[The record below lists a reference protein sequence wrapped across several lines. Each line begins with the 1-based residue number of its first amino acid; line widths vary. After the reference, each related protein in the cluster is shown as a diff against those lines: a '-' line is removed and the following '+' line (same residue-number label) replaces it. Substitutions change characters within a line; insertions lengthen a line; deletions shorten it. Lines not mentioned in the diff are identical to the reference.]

1 MLSRHVAVA
10 RATMEAPWDAA
21 RAARVLDRAV
31 ETRRAIRPGA
41 RVTVVWTVVL
51 AGASLAAV
59 FVAFRPLPSSGDGPG
74 AVGAGEPRPAVV
86 STPSDALDG
95 GKHTG

>member
-1 MLSRHVAVA
+1 MLSRHVSMA

-21 RAARVLDRAV
+21 RASRVLDKAVDARRAV
-31 ETRRAIRPGA
+31 RPAGQVTAI
-41 RVTVVWTVVL
+41 WTVVL
-51 AGASLAAV
+51 AGASIAAAV
-59 FVAFRPLPSSGDGPG
+59 VAFRPVPSNGEPP
-74 AVGAGEPRPAVV
+74 AATTEPRPAVV